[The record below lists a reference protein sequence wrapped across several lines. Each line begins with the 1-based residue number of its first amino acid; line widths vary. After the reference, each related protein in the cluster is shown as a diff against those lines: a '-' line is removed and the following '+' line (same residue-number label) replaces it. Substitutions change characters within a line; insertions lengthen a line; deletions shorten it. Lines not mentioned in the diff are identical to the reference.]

1 LLVSL
6 LVVVAAS
13 VSQPSPAEASTPP
26 TPFQC
31 LPFLYQFSDGY
42 LYRFNAATGS
52 YDDSDVDGP
61 DDNLYLDKVGRLTGA
76 NGVGYNPAD
85 NYIYAIARSKL
96 WRVGSDGFQD
106 LGSPSGSATLY
117 NVAGDFIADNVLLTA
132 SGNNFSKITISGDT
146 SVVEKYTPK
155 GVSWSPADFTV
166 DSNGTFAYG
175 MSGTKLFRLTISTR
189 LVETQNVTMTGNNGG
204 TGWGSAYATSN
215 GDLFFYQN
223 TNGGANGQ
231 IWKIASAQVSNFSH
245 GGSNLTASLEV
256 QNQSLAV
263 PNDGASCPTAANPFD
278 PPLAVGDAYAYTTG
292 TTFSA
297 DAESLGLIAGDS
309 QSSTGAV
316 LYRVGL
322 SSDLTTNIVNRL
334 PSDSSRTSSSVDSAT
349 NTSAEST
356 VTNLGP
362 TLEITDWDTGE
373 FEVTNLDLGN
383 GSFTFYYQLVEETKS
398 VFESTRRLS
407 NIGTVTIDSLT
418 IDANG
423 SGTGSLTLPSGTQYQ
438 AYSGHS
444 FVANND
450 PNEINNDYFW
460 KASHVITGNEGSLPD
475 APPLNTSLPAGFE
488 LNGDTGALS
497 GVPNGSELASN
508 GSFTIRVF
516 AALDSQF
523 KTFAQRDFTLTVQTP
538 TQYTLAY
545 NTNGQGSPTRATGS
559 PPASVTSARTTVSGA
574 STLADPCYNFS
585 GWNTA
590 ANGSGVAL
598 EEGDSVTF
606 TSATLPS
613 GDDSVELSP
622 SNTTLY
628 AQWTDARVRVT
639 YSATGQT
646 SGTVPT
652 DSTPYCNG
660 DNVSVLENPNSLAR
674 TNFRFLGWSTTN
686 GSATA
691 DYPVANPGIVTAS
704 TSAITLFGVW
714 ASEHTITY
722 NSNQAD
728 SGTVPTDTSRYI
740 QGESV
745 TAQANSGSLTRAGF
759 TFRGWNTLADGSGT
773 RLSPSATFVMPGSS
787 TILYADWAIATS
799 PSSGGGTQSSPG
811 TPTTTPTGGTQSS
824 PGTPTTTPAEELLA
838 PRVRRTA
845 PAVPMEQT
853 PRPPSPTDS
862 SRELPPATETPTLAI
877 PAPTLDVGGGIVE
890 QAEGQN
896 VESSLASS
904 RRTLAE
910 VGSEKIGGFL
920 PTAAIT
926 IEVRGARTSARFV
939 TDAEMLTNPPLLLE
953 QVALSSRSS
962 VDTFFAL
969 ENLSLANAPTGLV
982 GALPED
988 EARVVEL
995 FSSAGL
1001 ERPQTISQD
1010 QQDALGVEGWI
1021 RVDTTVREYKP
1032 GSFVYLIVNSEPL
1045 IVGFA
1050 TVGEDGT
1057 AQVAG
1062 DIPIGW
1068 FGIGEHRIRAVGVK
1082 EFDGIQVGQDGEL
1095 VIPDEVLEKIQQ
1107 FDLGTQ
1113 VTVIASGPNPQG
1125 SNHLAI
1131 RVVPLEPTPPWWTL
1145 WIIAVTALLMIFL
1158 RLRGVLATRSQAAV
1172 GAFSI
1177 LLSSLPAIIL
1187 GWTSTVTL
1195 VAVVG
1200 GIFALVLGA
1209 ANVIAPVV
1217 KDRRDNPPQI

>member
-1 LLVSL
+1 
-6 LVVVAAS
+6 
-13 VSQPSPAEASTPP
+13 
-26 TPFQC
+26 

-42 LYRFNAATGS
+42 LYRFNVATGN
-52 YDDSDVDGP
+52 YDDSDVDGVESP
-61 DDNLYLDKVGRLTGA
+61 DNLYLDDVGRLPGA

-85 NYIYAIARSKL
+85 NYIYAIASSKL

-117 NVAGDFIADNVLLTA
+117 NTAGDFIADNVLLTS
-132 SGNNFSKITISGDT
+132 SGNDFSKITISGDT
-146 SVVEKYTPK
+146 SVVEVYTPR
-155 GVSWSPADFTV
+155 GATWSPADFTV
-166 DSNGTFAYG
+166 DRNGTFAYG
-175 MSGTKLFRLTISTR
+175 MSGTKLFRLTISTG

-231 IWKIASAQVSNFSH
+231 IWKIASAQVSSFSH
-245 GGSNLTASLEV
+245 NGSNLTASREV
-256 QNQSLAV
+256 QNQSLST

-278 PPLAVGDAYAYTTG
+278 PPLAVGDAYAHTTG

-316 LYRVGL
+316 LYKVGL

-334 PSDSSRTSSSVDSAT
+334 PSDSSRTSSSVASAT

-356 VTNLGP
+356 VTNSGP

-373 FEVTNLDLGN
+373 FEVTNLDLGG

-398 VFESTRRLS
+398 VFETTRRLS
-407 NIGTVTIDSLT
+407 NVGTVTIDSLT
-418 IDANG
+418 INRNG
-423 SGTGSLTLPSGTQYQ
+423 PTDPVTLPSGTQYQ
-438 AYSGHS
+438 TYSGHS

-450 PNEINNDYFW
+450 ASETSDDYFW

-497 GVPNGSELASN
+497 GVPNGSELSSDASY
-508 GSFTIRVF
+508 TIRVF
-516 AALDSQF
+516 AALDNQF
-523 KTFAQRDFTLTVQTP
+523 KTFTEENFTLTVQTP
-538 TQYTLAY
+538 TQYTLTY

-574 STLADPCYNFS
+574 GSLADPCYTFA
-585 GWNTA
+585 GWDTA
-590 ANGSGVAL
+590 ANGSGVSLDA
-598 EEGDSVTF
+598 GNSVTF
-606 TSATLPS
+606 TNATLPA
-613 GDDSVELSP
+613 GDDSIELSP
-622 SNTTLY
+622 ANTTLY
-628 AQWTDARVRVT
+628 AQWTDARVGVT
-639 YSATGQT
+639 YSVSGQT
-646 SGTVPT
+646 SGTLPT
-652 DSTPYCNG
+652 DSTRYCNG
-660 DNVSVLENPNSLAR
+660 DVVTVLGNPNSLTR

-759 TFRGWNTLADGSGT
+759 TFRGWNTAANGSGT
-773 RLSPSATFVMPGSS
+773 QISPSATFVMPGSN
-787 TILYADWAIATS
+787 TTLYADWASPTS
-799 PSSGGGTQSSPG
+799 PSPTGGTQSSPG
-811 TPTTTPTGGTQSS
+811 TPTTTPRGGTQSS

-926 IEVRGARTSARFV
+926 IEVRGARTGARFV

-1125 SNHLAI
+1125 SNHLAL

-1187 GWTSTVTL
+1187 GWTSTVTV

-1200 GIFALVLGA
+1200 GVLALVLGA
-1209 ANVIAPVV
+1209 TNVLAPIVSN
-1217 KDRRDNPPQI
+1217 RRKNPQQT